1 MNGQTPHRPA
11 PATQD
16 RLFALLAE
24 LGIDTTTHRHR
35 PVFTVEESRDLRGL
49 MPGAHCKSLFLK
61 DKKSVLWL
69 VVALENRKL
78 DLKALSAIIGS
89 ARLSFASPDR
99 LMEYLGV
106 IPGSVTPFAL
116 INDRERHVRVIL
128 DADII
133 AAEIANFH
141 PLSNDAT
148 TAIPPGELLRFISH
162 CGHEPQIVD
171 LSGAG
176 ESAI

>member
-1 MNGQTPHRPA
+1 
-11 PATQD
+11 
-16 RLFALLAE
+16 
-24 LGIDTTTHRHR
+24 
-35 PVFTVEESRDLRGL
+35 
-49 MPGAHCKSLFLK
+49 
-61 DKKSVLWL
+61 
-69 VVALENRKL
+69 
-78 DLKALSAIIGS
+78 
-89 ARLSFASPDR
+89 
-99 LMEYLGV
+99 MEYLGV

-176 ESAI
+176 ERAI